1 MDRQKNAIVTGA
13 ASGLGRAIAVALGRQ
28 GWCVALADVNTAG
41 SEETLRLVREAGG
54 DGSVEELD
62 VRHVGEWQALRDR
75 LKARWENLDLLV
87 NNAGVAGS
95 GCVGDYS
102 IDNWRWII
110 DVNLWNG
117 INGCHTFVEWLKANP
132 RGAHILNTCS
142 MAAIVSA
149 PTMAAYNVT
158 KAGMLALSETLYS
171 ELMPYNVG
179 VTAICPAVFRTNLLQ
194 NARWCREE
202 ERRLFQKGFEQAKMT
217 AEDVAEAA
225 IRAMKAQTAL
235 RCRAVRVAHALV
247 SEAHRAHVASQEDR
261 QDVRDRPQGG
271 GSQAGTAADTEGNC
285 QGGVTCARRGDL
297 QGCRPTGMFRL

>member
-41 SEETLRLVREAGG
+41 SEETLQLVRQAGG
-54 DGSVEELD
+54 DGTVEELD
-62 VRHVGEWQALRDR
+62 VRHVEEWQALRDR
-75 LKARWENLDLLV
+75 LKTRWENLDLLA

-95 GCVGDYS
+95 GYVGEYS
-102 IDNWRWII
+102 IENWRWII

-117 INGCHTFVEWLKANP
+117 INGCHTFVDWLKANP

-171 ELMPYNVG
+171 ELMPYHVG
-179 VTAICPAVFRTNLLQ
+179 VTAICPAVFHTNLLQ
-194 NARWCREE
+194 SARWTREE
-202 ERRLFQKGFEQAKMT
+202 ERRLFEKGFQQAKMT
-217 AEDVAEAA
+217 AEDVADAA
-225 IRAMKAQTAL
+225 IRAMKRKQL
-235 RCRAVRVAHALV
+235 YVIVPFESRIHWYMKRVAPTWLLKKIARLF
-247 SEAHRAHVASQEDR
+247 ETGLKAAAP
-261 QDVRDRPQGG
+261 RP
-271 GSQAGTAADTEGNC
+271 EG
-285 QGGVTCARRGDL
+285 
-297 QGCRPTGMFRL
+297 RPTPKEIVTKG

>member
-1 MDRQKNAIVTGA
+1 MDQQKNAIVTGA
-13 ASGLGRAIAVALGRQ
+13 ASGLGRALAVALGRER
-28 GWCVALADVNTAG
+28 WFIALADVNTAG
-41 SEETLRLVREAGG
+41 SEETLRLVRQAGG

-62 VRHVGEWQALRDR
+62 VRHVEEWQALRDR
-75 LKARWENLDLLV
+75 LKARWQNLDLLA

-95 GCVGDYS
+95 GFVGEYS
-102 IDNWRWII
+102 IDDWRWII

-117 INGCHTFVEWLKANP
+117 INGCHTFVDWLKTNP

-179 VTAICPAVFRTNLLQ
+179 VTAICPAVFRTNLLES
-194 NARWCREE
+194 ARWCREE

-217 AEDVAEAA
+217 AEDVAQAA
-225 IRAMKAQTAL
+225 IRAMKRKQL
-235 RCRAVRVAHALV
+235 YVVVPFESRMHWYLKRVAPTWLLKKIARMF
-247 SEAHRAHVASQEDR
+247 EAGLKASASGVERQPAQKEIAKDR
-261 QDVRDRPQGG
+261 
-271 GSQAGTAADTEGNC
+271 
-285 QGGVTCARRGDL
+285 
-297 QGCRPTGMFRL
+297 

>member
-41 SEETLRLVREAGG
+41 SEETLQLVRQAGG

-62 VRHVGEWQALRDR
+62 VRHVEEWQAFRDR
-75 LKARWENLDLLV
+75 LKTRWENLDLLA

-95 GCVGDYS
+95 GYVGEYS
-102 IDNWRWII
+102 IENWRWII

-117 INGCHTFVEWLKANP
+117 INGCHTFVDWLKANP

-171 ELMPYNVG
+171 ELMPYHVG

-194 NARWCREE
+194 SARWSREE
-202 ERRLFQKGFEQAKMT
+202 ERRLFEKGFQQAKMT
-217 AEDVAEAA
+217 AEDVADAA
-225 IRAMKAQTAL
+225 IRAMKRKQL
-235 RCRAVRVAHALV
+235 YVIVPFESRIHWYMKRVAPTWLLKKIARLF
-247 SEAHRAHVASQEDR
+247 ETGLKAVAP
-261 QDVRDRPQGG
+261 RP
-271 GSQAGTAADTEGNC
+271 EGRPA
-285 QGGVTCARRGDL
+285 QKEIVTTR
-297 QGCRPTGMFRL
+297 